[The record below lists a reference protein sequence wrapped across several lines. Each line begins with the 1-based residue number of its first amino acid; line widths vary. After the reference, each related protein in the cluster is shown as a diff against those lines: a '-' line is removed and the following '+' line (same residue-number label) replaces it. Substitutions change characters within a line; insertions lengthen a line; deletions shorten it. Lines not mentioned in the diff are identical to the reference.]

1 MIGQLDQADLGQPPS
16 ERPPEAVKEPPRSI
30 LRPDDFGWNPGDPV
44 VVPDS
49 GLASVSLPRLTIRP
63 A

>member
-1 MIGQLDQADLGQPPS
+1 MMGQLDQANLGQPPS
-16 ERPPEAVKEPPRSI
+16 ERPPEAVKEPPPRSI

-44 VVPDS
+44 V
-49 GLASVSLPRLTIRP
+49 TIRP